1 MRNAGSQLPR
11 WTAALIPL
19 AGVVLGA
26 IGPAKMLR
34 RKGNTAQKET
44 QRMPGRA
51 AFFLLLNGRH
61 STM

>member
-1 MRNAGSQLPR
+1 MPGLNYRK

-19 AGVVLGA
+19 TGLVLGA
-26 IGPAKMLR
+26 IGPANMLQ

-51 AFFLLLNGRH
+51 RVIFGVSGAD
-61 STM
+61 TAICK